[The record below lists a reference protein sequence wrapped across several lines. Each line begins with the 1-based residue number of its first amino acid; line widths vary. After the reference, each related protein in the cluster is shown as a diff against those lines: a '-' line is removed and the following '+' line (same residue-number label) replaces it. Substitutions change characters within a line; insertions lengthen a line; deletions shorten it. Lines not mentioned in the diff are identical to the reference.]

1 MAKEIS
7 IVVKAYNQTKR
18 VFAEVGKGLKD
29 FSKGEFSK
37 GFAHMGQALK
47 QVGITGAKVFASLA
61 ANAAKAAAAVAST
74 LLVAVGKKSLEAYKA
89 QAQADAK
96 LEQALKN
103 TAWAAGYTSGE
114 LKTMAAE
121 LQKVTGFSDEAIE
134 SAMAFVAASGKV
146 RGDNFKRTAVAAVDM
161 AAALRAAGDEEGN
174 VESAAKMLSKALEDP
189 EEGLSKLKRAGVQ
202 FTGAQE
208 DQIKAMIKAGKTADA
223 QAVIL
228 SEVERRYKGTAEAM
242 HAQNKGVNDLATS
255 YDDLMEQVGGAITKS
270 TGFQDI
276 IKQLSSFIKSL
287 TESGKLELWVNN
299 IATAFSGLAKVAEIA
314 LIPFKYIAKVIDTAG
329 AFVGGFA
336 GASGQGF
343 VGRIDAGTR
352 AAQYAGSGRRDAD
365 ELAAI
370 KANAEA
376 EKKAA
381 EAKEAAAKKAAA
393 SILAARD
400 AEEESAK
407 RRKEAADKEKEAGE
421 KRIELA
427 KEALRI
433 EKEIADEKE
442 AIAEREKEMGQRD
455 LDQRWEKALDEAE
468 KLAEES
474 KTWLEKRKEMGAV
487 GSAQFRE
494 ALQAEAARKRRAG
507 KINAKRKS
515 LGMAELDAAALEG
528 MGNQEL
534 DMQEEALKIQRNL
547 GLMGGKADGKMRL
560 GAAGQDPEKLAKLA
574 EKQGR
579 RLTKRQQE
587 VLTRNA
593 AKMEEMRQKGAAA
606 LAAAN
611 IKAIA
616 DKADQEWKHKMLLA
630 NETSAGNLKDMVAS
644 LATVEGNL
652 DTLLRAAH

>member
-18 VFAEVGKGLKD
+18 AFAEIGKGLKD

-47 QVGITGAKVFASLA
+47 QIGITGAKVFASLA
-61 ANAAKAAAAVAST
+61 VNAAKAAAAIAST

-103 TAWAAGYTSGE
+103 TAWAAGFTSGE

-208 DQIKAMIKAGKTADA
+208 DQIKAMVKAGKTAEA

-228 SEVERRYKGTAEAM
+228 AEVERRYKGTAAAM
-242 HAQNKGVNDLATS
+242 HEQNKGVNDLATS

-276 IKQLSSFIKSL
+276 IKRLSAYIKSL
-287 TESGKLELWVNN
+287 TESGKLEIWVNN

-314 LIPFKYIAKVIDTAG
+314 LVPFKAIAKVVDTAS

-336 GASGQGF
+336 GASGEGF

-370 KANAEA
+370 KAKAAA

-381 EAKEAAAKKAAA
+381 EAKEAAAKKAAEVV
-393 SILAARD
+393 LAAQD
-400 AEEESAK
+400 AEEEAAR
-407 RRKEAADKEKEAGE
+407 RRKAVADQEKKDSE
-421 KRIELA
+421 RRVELA

-455 LDQRWEKALDEAE
+455 LEQRWEKELDAAE
-468 KLAEES
+468 KLAEKS

-487 GSAQFRE
+487 GSAQFRD
-494 ALQAEAARKRRAG
+494 ALQAEAKRTRRVG

-534 DMQEEALKIQRNL
+534 SMQEEALKIQRRL
-547 GLMGGKADGKMRL
+547 GLVGGKADGNMRL
-560 GAAGQDPEKLAKLA
+560 GAAGQDPDALAKLA

-579 RLTKRQQE
+579 KLTKRQQE

-616 DKADQEWKHKMLLA
+616 DKADQDWKNKMLLA
-630 NETSAGNLKDMVAS
+630 NEKSSGNLMDMAAILGV
-644 LATVEGNL
+644 VEKNL

>member
-1 MAKEIS
+1 
-7 IVVKAYNQTKR
+7 
-18 VFAEVGKGLKD
+18 
-29 FSKGEFSK
+29 
-37 GFAHMGQALK
+37 
-47 QVGITGAKVFASLA
+47 
-61 ANAAKAAAAVAST
+61 
-74 LLVAVGKKSLEAYKA
+74 LVAVGKKSVEAYKA

-134 SAMAFVAASGKV
+134 SAMAFVASTGKV

-174 VESAAKMLSKALEDP
+174 VESAAKMLAKALEDP

-208 DQIKAMIKAGKTADA
+208 DQIKSMIKAGKTAEA

-228 SEVERRYKGTAEAM
+228 AEVERRYKGTAEAM

-276 IKQLSSFIKSL
+276 IKQLSAYIKSL

-314 LIPFKYIAKVIDTAG
+314 LVPFKAIAKVIDTAG

-393 SILAARD
+393 TVLAARD
-400 AEEESAK
+400 AEEEAAK
-407 RRKEAADKEKEAGE
+407 RRKESADKEKESGE

-468 KLAEES
+468 KLAEKS

-494 ALQAEAARKRRAG
+494 ALQAEAQRKRRAG

-534 DMQEEALKIQRNL
+534 DMQEDSLKIQRNL
-547 GLMGGKADGKMRL
+547 GLMGGKADGTMRL
-560 GAAGQDPEKLAKLA
+560 GEAGQNPEKLAELA